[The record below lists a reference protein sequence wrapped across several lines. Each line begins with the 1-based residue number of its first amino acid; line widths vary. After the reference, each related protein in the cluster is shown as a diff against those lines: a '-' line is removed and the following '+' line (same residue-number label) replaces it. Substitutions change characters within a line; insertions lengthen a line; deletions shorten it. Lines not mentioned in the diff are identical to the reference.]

1 MNLNSER
8 ESHVLE
14 TLDRDLSRKNNFTN
28 PKEELNNLRLKNPN
42 RLICAH
48 LNINSV
54 RNKFDLLSDIIKNNI
69 DILMISETKLDSSF
83 PNGQFQIHGY
93 SEPYRF
99 DRNGNGGGILVFIRE
114 DIPTKLIDSQMK
126 IEGFFIEL
134 NLRRKKW
141 LLCCSYNPKYSQIS
155 HHLKEIGK
163 DLDVL
168 TSNYDNIILMGDF
181 NAEPADTAVSDFCE
195 IYNLNNIIR
204 EKTCFLKI

>member
-1 MNLNSER
+1 MI
-8 ESHVLE
+8 
-14 TLDRDLSRKNNFTN
+14 FG
-28 PKEELNNLRLKNPN
+28 
-42 RLICAH
+42 H

-54 RNKFDLLSDIIKNNI
+54 RNKFDLPGDIIKNNV

-114 DIPTKLIDSQMK
+114 DIPSKLVESQMK

-134 NLRRKKW
+134 NVRRKKW

-168 TSNYDNIILMGDF
+168 TSKYENIVLMGDF
-181 NAEPADTAVSDFCE
+181 NAEPTD
-195 IYNLNNIIR
+195 
-204 EKTCFLKI
+204 

>member
-1 MNLNSER
+1 MGLFFPGVFNKKICSVFLKKLNLRQQQKISLHMSVNLNSER
-8 ESHVLE
+8 E
-14 TLDRDLSRKNNFTN
+14 
-28 PKEELNNLRLKNPN
+28 KNPN

-54 RNKFDLLSDIIKNNI
+54 KNKFVLLSDVIKNTI

-93 SEPYRF
+93 SEPYRL
-99 DRNGNGGGILVFIRE
+99 DRNRNSGG
-114 DIPTKLIDSQMK
+114 IPTKLIDSQMK

-168 TSNYDNIILMGDF
+168 T
-181 NAEPADTAVSDFCE
+181 
-195 IYNLNNIIR
+195 
-204 EKTCFLKI
+204 

>member
-1 MNLNSER
+1 MSLNSER
-8 ESHVLE
+8 VLSHVLE
-14 TLDRDLSRKNNFTN
+14 TPDRNLFRINVFVS

-42 RLICAH
+42 RLIFGH

-54 RNKFDLLSDIIKNNI
+54 RNNFDLLGDIIKNNV

-114 DIPTKLIDSQMK
+114 DIPSKLVESQMK

-141 LLCCSYNPKYSQIS
+141 LLCS
-155 HHLKEIGK
+155 
-163 DLDVL
+163 
-168 TSNYDNIILMGDF
+168 
-181 NAEPADTAVSDFCE
+181 
-195 IYNLNNIIR
+195 
-204 EKTCFLKI
+204 

>member
-14 TLDRDLSRKNNFTN
+14 TLDRDLSRKNNFTS

-69 DILMISETKLDSSF
+69 DILMISETKLYSSF
-83 PNGQFQIHGY
+83 PNGQFPIHGY
-93 SEPYRF
+93 SEHYRV
-99 DRNGNGGGILVFIRE
+99 DRNGNGCGILVFIRE
-114 DIPTKLIDSQMK
+114 DIPTKVIDSQME

-141 LLCCSYNPKYSQIS
+141 LLCCSYDPKYSQIS
-155 HHLKEIGK
+155 HHLKEMGK
-163 DLDVL
+163 NLDVL
-168 TSNYDNIILMGDF
+168 TSKYDNIILMGDF
-181 NAEPADTAVSDFCE
+181 NAEPADTVVSGFCE
-195 IYNLNNIIR
+195 IDNLKNIIR
-204 EKTCFLKI
+204 KKT

>member
-1 MNLNSER
+1 MGLFFPGVFNKKICSVFLKKLNLRQQQKISLHMSVNLNFER
-8 ESHVLE
+8 E
-14 TLDRDLSRKNNFTN
+14 
-28 PKEELNNLRLKNPN
+28 KNPN

-54 RNKFDLLSDIIKNNI
+54 KNKFVLLSDVIKNTI

-93 SEPYRF
+93 SEPYRL
-99 DRNGNGGGILVFIRE
+99 DKNGNGGGILVFIRE

-126 IEGFFIEL
+126 KKGFSIEL
-134 NLRRKKW
+134 NLERKKW
-141 LLCCSYNPKYSQIS
+141 LLCCCYNPKYSQIL

-168 TSNYDNIILMGDF
+168 T
-181 NAEPADTAVSDFCE
+181 
-195 IYNLNNIIR
+195 
-204 EKTCFLKI
+204 